1 MKPLVVAAGG
11 FLILLLMASAT
22 GAQQQDNDLT
32 VLAFYYSWYGD
43 SDWADSRRMPDFPVQ
58 TYPYGD
64 PSAIERH
71 VIEGKAA
78 SLDGFVMSWFGS
90 EQGNP
95 TDEHFRYLLR
105 AAERHDF
112 TVAIDFD
119 MGSGFSTSRE
129 ALVENLR
136 FMYANYLNHPNYL
149 RYDGRPVVFFW
160 KQERLFST
168 QTWAEIRADID
179 PDHHALWI
187 AEGVNS
193 NWVND
198 TFDGL
203 HLYNIAWSPSPAAT
217 LHRFERE
224 TRARGGIWV
233 ATAMP
238 GWNDTGLVDER
249 GSGAFAVNRRD
260 GGYFRETFAAAL
272 DTNPDMLVIT
282 SYNEWLEGSYLAN
295 SQLLGNRYVGLTR
308 QLIDDLRN
316 SPPAPRLL
324 PGVTDVVAQPST
336 NLNLRSGPGQGY
348 REIGDVAS
356 DAVLPVVGRF
366 NDWLLVDSPNGRGW
380 ITYELTLTLGDMN
393 TVPETWWYVEAS
405 EQHWVSDGLARA
417 VGWLA
422 APLSEDVLLWSSPS
436 EGGEFYAPVRRL
448 GADETLPIIGVYRGY
463 YQTAAGWL
471 RVSDVNL
478 VDVNGA
484 SAPATLSAIYQ
495 TIPTENGIY
504 AQAIANVILRAEPNG
519 QRLAEFPFTA
529 VAPAFGLS
537 ADGQWVRIRYNGQD
551 GWVGRQFITPH
562 GDFTEL
568 E

>member
-1 MKPLVVAAGG
+1 
-11 FLILLLMASAT
+11 
-22 GAQQQDNDLT
+22 
-32 VLAFYYSWYGD
+32 
-43 SDWADSRRMPDFPVQ
+43 
-58 TYPYGD
+58 
-64 PSAIERH
+64 
-71 VIEGKAA
+71 
-78 SLDGFVMSWFGS
+78 
-90 EQGNP
+90 
-95 TDEHFRYLLR
+95 
-105 AAERHDF
+105 
-112 TVAIDFD
+112 
-119 MGSGFSTSRE
+119 
-129 ALVENLR
+129 
-136 FMYANYLNHPNYL
+136 
-149 RYDGRPVVFFW
+149 
-160 KQERLFST
+160 
-168 QTWAEIRADID
+168 
-179 PDHHALWI
+179 
-187 AEGVNS
+187 
-193 NWVND
+193 
-198 TFDGL
+198 
-203 HLYNIAWSPSPAAT
+203 
-217 LHRFERE
+217 
-224 TRARGGIWV
+224 
-233 ATAMP
+233 
-238 GWNDTGLVDER
+238 
-249 GSGAFAVNRRD
+249 
-260 GGYFRETFAAAL
+260 
-272 DTNPDMLVIT
+272 
-282 SYNEWLEGSYLAN
+282 
-295 SQLLGNRYVGLTR
+295 
-308 QLIDDLRN
+308 
-316 SPPAPRLL
+316 
-324 PGVTDVVAQPST
+324 VVAQPSA

-393 TVPETWWYVEAS
+393 TVPETWWYVEVS

-436 EGGEFYAPVRRL
+436 EGGEFYAPLRRL